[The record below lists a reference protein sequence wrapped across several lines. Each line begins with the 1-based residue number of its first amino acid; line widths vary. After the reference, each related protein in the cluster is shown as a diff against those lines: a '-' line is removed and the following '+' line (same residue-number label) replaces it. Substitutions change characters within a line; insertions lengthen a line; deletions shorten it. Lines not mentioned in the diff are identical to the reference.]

1 MRNHEMNTRLTRTTS
16 ALALVLG
23 ASLIG
28 VTAAQACPKMGG
40 HGGPGMDVGSK
51 VEYMTKQLD
60 LTPEQQQQ
68 ARAILEKTHQEQMR
82 LRQENRTQI
91 EALLTEEQK
100 AKRTERQLK
109 AVNRQVE
116 RLTDWLDLS
125 NEQADKLKAL
135 FTEQR
140 QNRELTRDQMH
151 ERMSAIL
158 TAEQRAEF
166 DQGRGR
172 GPGGNQCGRSDCP
185 LYD

>member
-1 MRNHEMNTRLTRTTS
+1 MNARLTRTNT
-16 ALALVLG
+16 ALALILG

-28 VTAAQACPKMGG
+28 ATAAAQACPKMGG
-40 HGGPGMDVGSK
+40 HGGSGMDVDSK

-68 ARAILEKTHQEQMR
+68 VSAILEKTRQEQMR
-82 LRQENRTQI
+82 LRQENRAQI
-91 EALLTEEQK
+91 DALLTEEQK

-125 NEQADKLKAL
+125 SEQADQIKAL

-140 QNRELTRDQMH
+140 QNRALTRAQVHEQM
-151 ERMSAIL
+151 SGIL
-158 TAEQRAEF
+158 NAEQLAEF
-166 DQGRGR
+166 DQGHGR
-172 GPGGNQCGRSDCP
+172 GPGGDRRGGSNCP
-185 LYD
+185 VYD